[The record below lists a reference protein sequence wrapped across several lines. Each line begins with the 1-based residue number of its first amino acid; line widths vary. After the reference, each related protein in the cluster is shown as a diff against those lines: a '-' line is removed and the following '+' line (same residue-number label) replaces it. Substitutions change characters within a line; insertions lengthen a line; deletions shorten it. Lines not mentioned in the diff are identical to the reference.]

1 MKSRLEELYK
11 TKIKAEL
18 FKELK
23 LSNKMEVPSVSKIV
37 VNVGVK
43 EAVADSK
50 AVNVVK
56 DIIDQ
61 IVGQAS
67 VKTLAQ
73 KSIASF
79 KLRQGMPIGVMVTLR
94 RARMYNFLD
103 KLINAVLPAVRDFQG
118 VKMTFDGHGN
128 YNLGIKDW
136 MVFPEVDYDKT
147 DKSRGLNITIQTT
160 AKNDAH
166 ACALLKK
173 FNMPFQSNKR

>member
-18 FKELK
+18 FKELN
-23 LSNKMEVPSVSKIV
+23 LSNIMDVPAVSKIV

-61 IVGQAS
+61 IAGQSS

-79 KLRQGMPIGVMVTLR
+79 GKELSCLR
-94 RARMYNFLD
+94 RL
-103 KLINAVLPAVRDFQG
+103 
-118 VKMTFDGHGN
+118 
-128 YNLGIKDW
+128 
-136 MVFPEVDYDKT
+136 
-147 DKSRGLNITIQTT
+147 SRSSSIAATI
-160 AKNDAH
+160 
-166 ACALLKK
+166 
-173 FNMPFQSNKR
+173 